1 MDEAVKC
8 CRALITGGTD
18 GIGRSIAVEL
28 ARAGYEVHILGRSS
42 ERGEQVLEQL
52 EAIAPGLEHRLF
64 LVDLSSLS
72 ACCDFLDDYCQAFEA
87 LDLMVLNANRFS
99 TKVELSGD
107 GIDSN
112 FVIGCLSRVMFSYA
126 LDPLLKRGDSPR
138 VIHIGGLSRV
148 VDIRY
153 QKLSQPDYGVMR
165 SLWQAATGSALLVR
179 YFGENTK
186 SSVAHEFMQPG
197 IVNTRTVT
205 DRHFIIRWLSRMAGS
220 IEPEECGQRIIRH
233 IQSTEPYDVNGQFY
247 TLEKKLKVP
256 PVLGKAEDQF
266 QTLLDYCSS
275 PKRDLCKM

>member
-1 MDEAVKC
+1 MDEAVKYL
-8 CRALITGGTD
+8 RALVTGGTD

-28 ARAGYEVHILGRSS
+28 ARTGYEVHILGRSS

-52 EAIAPGLEHRLF
+52 EAVAPGLQHRLF

-72 ACCDFLDDYCQAFEA
+72 ACRDFLDDYCQAFEV

-112 FVIGCLSRVMFSYA
+112 FVVGCLSRVMFSYT

-138 VIHIGGLSRV
+138 VMHIGGLSRV

-179 YFGENTK
+179 YFGEETE

-205 DRHFIIRWLSRMAGS
+205 DRNFVIRWLSRMAGS
-220 IEPEECGQRIIRH
+220 IEPEECGLRIVRH
-233 IQSTEPYDVNGQFY
+233 LQTTEPYDVNGQFY
-247 TLEKKLKVP
+247 TLEKKLKMP
-256 PVLGKAEDQF
+256 SRFCNAQGQFKA
-266 QTLLDYCSS
+266 LLDYSS
-275 PKRDLCKM
+275 SLKQSL